1 MVKIA
6 KLNKVDLRELWK
18 HEALD
23 FTKWLSEPDNL
34 ELLSDEIGIGIELV
48 QIEANVGRYHV
59 DILAQ
64 EENTARRSSSKTNW
78 RRPII
83 IIWVSSS
90 PMLLGSKPST
100 SSGWYEKLVM
110 NICKPLIG

>member
-1 MVKIA
+1 MKIA

-48 QIEANVGRYHV
+48 QTEAHVGRYHV
-59 DILAQ
+59 DILGQ
-64 EENTARRSSSKTNW
+64 EENTGKK
-78 RRPII
+78 II
-83 IIWVSSS
+83 IENQLETTDHNHASFDFPNSSRN
-90 PMLLGSKPST
+90 L
-100 SSGWYEKLVM
+100 
-110 NICKPLIG
+110 